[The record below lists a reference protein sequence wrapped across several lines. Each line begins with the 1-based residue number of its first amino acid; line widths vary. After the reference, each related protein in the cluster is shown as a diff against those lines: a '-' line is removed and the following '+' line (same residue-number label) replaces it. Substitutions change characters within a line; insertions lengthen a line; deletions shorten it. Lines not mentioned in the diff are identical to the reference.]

1 MPYRQHSLYFGML
14 TVVFAFVGAFGW
26 MRLRHVPSAARA
38 DGGMASSADF
48 GDVPFWIA
56 AVVVSYV
63 CALGAFTPFYKLV
76 YALPFGDTMRC
87 PVKFVHLVEFCAAAL
102 AGYGIEFLRAK
113 FEPRAA
119 WAAGTLAV
127 LAAVNVFDLARV
139 DARYLAVQDVSFSRA
154 RNDVAEDVTGLG
166 GGSVFVALAPQE
178 GARQIDEAL
187 SCNHVKTVRDAKGAR
202 FLLAGGSAFRT
213 DSSLDERMRSGRLK
227 VAGAY
232 SVSRGRGVRRTE
244 VRGASLL
251 LLQDVSVPAP
261 DPEERRGPTGGGAK
275 RVVGLLSLF
284 ATVVV
289 AACGATRAV
298 CGIVD
303 GWRGKGVAA

>member
-1 MPYRQHSLYFGML
+1 
-14 TVVFAFVGAFGW
+14 
-26 MRLRHVPSAARA
+26 
-38 DGGMASSADF
+38 
-48 GDVPFWIA
+48 
-56 AVVVSYV
+56 
-63 CALGAFTPFYKLV
+63 
-76 YALPFGDTMRC
+76 
-87 PVKFVHLVEFCAAAL
+87 
-102 AGYGIEFLRAK
+102 
-113 FEPRAA
+113 
-119 WAAGTLAV
+119 
-127 LAAVNVFDLARV
+127 
-139 DARYLAVQDVSFSRA
+139 
-154 RNDVAEDVTGLG
+154 
-166 GGSVFVALAPQE
+166 
-178 GARQIDEAL
+178 
-187 SCNHVKTVRDAKGAR
+187 
-202 FLLAGGSAFRT
+202 
-213 DSSLDERMRSGRLK
+213 MRSGRLK